1 MTSHTGVR
9 EHPDVIRNVVIH
21 TANEQPMMVDLYDL
35 PTADDAG
42 LLCTNLRLM
51 DGKRPV
57 FIDHIE
63 STFFFPYHVVRFLE
77 IPMGAVGSQPRSRR
91 KGSATADDATDADG
105 VELEASSQEP
115 ESLLPVAVH
124 VPGNGNG
131 NADGDLDLDIEI
143 DEDFLQ
149 RVRDI

>member
-1 MTSHTGVR
+1 
-9 EHPDVIRNVVIH
+9 VIRNVVIH
-21 TANEQPMMVDLYDL
+21 SANEQPLMADLFDL
-35 PTADDAG
+35 PSADDAG
-42 LLCTNLRLM
+42 LLCTNLRMM

-63 STFFFPYHVVRFLE
+63 STFFFPYHVIRFLE
-77 IPMGAVGSQPRSRR
+77 IPKGAVGSQPRSRR
-91 KGSATADDATDADG
+91 KGPAVADDATDADG
-105 VELEASSQEP
+105 NEELDATSDDH
-115 ESLLPVAVH
+115 ESLLPVAVT

-131 NADGDLDLDIEI
+131 DGDLDLDIEI

>member
-9 EHPDVIRNVVIH
+9 EHPDVIRDVVIH
-21 TANEQPMMVDLYDL
+21 AANEQPLMVDLYDL

-42 LLCTNLRLM
+42 LLCTNLRSM

-63 STFFFPYHVVRFLE
+63 STFFFPYHVIRFLE
-77 IPMGAVGSQPRSRR
+77 IPKGAVGSQLRSRR
-91 KGSATADDATDADG
+91 RSPAAADDATDADG
-105 VELEASSQEP
+105 VEEELEAAAQEP

-131 NADGDLDLDIEI
+131 DGDLDLDIEI